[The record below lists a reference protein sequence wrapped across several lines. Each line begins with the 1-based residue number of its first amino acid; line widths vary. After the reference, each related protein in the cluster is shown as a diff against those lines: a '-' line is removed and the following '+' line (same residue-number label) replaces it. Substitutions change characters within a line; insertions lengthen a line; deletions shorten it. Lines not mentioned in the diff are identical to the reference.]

1 MKRMFSLLITALAC
15 SAASAELGEISQDE
29 LLAATTAASASVLLL
44 DVRSPNEFAAG
55 HIPGAINIPHNE
67 LEVRVTEID
76 RYRDGSVVVY
86 CESGRRAGMAAS
98 VLLGAGFADVD
109 HLDGDMSG
117 WRARGLPSET
127 ASLQPTP

>member
-29 LLAATTAASASVLLL
+29 FLAATAAAPTSILVL
-44 DVRSPNEFAAG
+44 DVRSPDEFASG
-55 HIPGAINIPHNE
+55 HIPNAINIPHGE
-67 LEVRVTEID
+67 LEGRVTEID

-86 CESGRRAGMAAS
+86 CESGRRAGKAAS

-109 HLDGDMSG
+109 HLAGDMSG
-117 WRARGLPSET
+117 WRARGLPSDT
-127 ASLQPTP
+127 VTSR